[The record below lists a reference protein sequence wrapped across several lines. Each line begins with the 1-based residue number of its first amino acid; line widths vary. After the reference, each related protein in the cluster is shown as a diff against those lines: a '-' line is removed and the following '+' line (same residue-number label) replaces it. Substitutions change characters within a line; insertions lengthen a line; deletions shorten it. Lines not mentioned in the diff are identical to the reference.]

1 MIGSPYFSPIFE
13 GMLTITGLSIGK
25 KGSTE
30 KLVDNIGF
38 HLESGQTL
46 GVVGETGSG
55 KSLTALSIMGLLPQ
69 QLEIQKGIILLD
81 DKDITR
87 LSAKEQ
93 ESIRGQRISMIFQ
106 EPMTALNPVMRCGK
120 QVLEVIRQ
128 HRKITTKDAK
138 KEVLEL
144 FQKVRLP
151 RPEKIFSAYPHEI
164 SGGQK
169 QRIMIAMA
177 MANKPDLLIADEPTT
192 ALDVTVQKEI
202 LKLLK
207 ALQLEYG
214 MTLLFI
220 THDLAVVAEIAEQ
233 VAVMHKGK
241 IVESGPAKEI
251 FLNPKH
257 PYTKGLLSCRPPQN
271 VRLNQLPTLQDFLNT
286 KEEFVPDPVSSDART
301 KRLKTLYEK
310 DPLFRVDALEKDYVL
325 SKSFWGKPREIL
337 QAVNGVSFNVYPGET
352 LGLVGESGC
361 GKTTLGRSLLRLI
374 DPDKGSIL
382 YQTED
387 LATLSRKAMK
397 PLRKDLSIVFQ
408 DPYSSLNPRISIGE
422 AIMEPMRVHKLYKS
436 KKECRE
442 QAMELLQKTGLE
454 EAHFYRYPHEF
465 SGGQRQRI
473 VIARAL
479 ALQPKFIICDEAVS
493 ALDVS
498 VQAVVLNLL
507 NKLKSEFG
515 FTYIFISHDL
525 SVVRFMSDR
534 IMVMKDGNI
543 VEVGDADEVYHHPK
557 EEYTRQLI
565 AAVPNIHYST
575 I

>member
-1 MIGSPYFSPIFE
+1 
-13 GMLTITGLSIGK
+13 MLTIEGLSIGK
-25 KGSTE
+25 KGVSGN
-30 KLVDNIGF
+30 KNLVDTISLR
-38 HLESGQTL
+38 LEKGRTL
-46 GVVGETGSG
+46 GLVGETGSG
-55 KSLTALSIMGLLPQ
+55 KSLTALSIMGLLPR
-69 QLEIQKGIILLD
+69 QLEITAGKILFND
-81 DKDITR
+81 ENITA
-87 LSAKEQ
+87 LSPKTHEKW
-93 ESIRGQRISMIFQ
+93 RGQRISMIFQ

-120 QVLEVIRQ
+120 QVAEVIQQ
-128 HRKITTKDAK
+128 HRKVSSKAAR
-138 KEVLEL
+138 KEVLDL

-151 RPEKIFSAYPHEI
+151 RPEKIYRSYPHEI

-177 MANKPDLLIADEPTT
+177 IANKPDLLIADEPTT

-207 ALQLEYG
+207 NLQQESG
-214 MTLLFI
+214 MGLLFI
-220 THDLAVVAEIAEQ
+220 THDLSVIAEIAEE
-233 VAVMHKGK
+233 VAVMYKGK
-241 IVESGPAKEI
+241 MVESGPVRDI
-251 FLNPKH
+251 FQHPQH
-257 PYTKGLLSCRPPQN
+257 PYTQGLLSCRPPLET
-271 VRLNQLPTLQDFLNT
+271 RPKHLPTLQDFLNDT
-286 KEEFVPDPVSSDART
+286 ASDSEKKKTEIIKPEERT
-301 KRLKTLYEK
+301 KRLKALYKEIPIIK
-310 DPLFRVDALEKDYVL
+310 VEQLQKEYVL
-325 SKSFWGKPREIL
+325 SRTFFGKARETL
-337 QAVNGVSFNVYPGET
+337 PAVNGVSFQVYPGET

-374 DPDKGSIL
+374 DPEKGSIY
-382 YQTED
+382 YQNKD
-387 LATLSRKAMK
+387 LTTVSRREMN
-397 PLRKDLSIVFQ
+397 LFRKDLSIVFQ
-408 DPYSSLNPRISIGE
+408 DPYSSLNPRISVGE
-422 AIMEPMRVHKLYKS
+422 AIMEPMLVHHLYQT

-442 QAMELLQKTGLE
+442 KAMELLQKTGLE
-454 EAHFYRYPHEF
+454 EQHFYRYPHEF

-479 ALQPKFIICDEAVS
+479 ALQPKFIVCDEAVS

-507 NKLKSEFG
+507 NALKAEFG

-557 EEYTRQLI
+557 EDYTRQLI
-565 AAVPNIHYST
+565 AAVPKIHYST